1 MKDRDLMERARTA
14 LQFFEKQFG
23 DRVPT
28 LREIV
33 EDLTIRIEEI
43 KEDEVYYTL
52 PKETRDKLK
61 MAARGNR
68 NVWKPELD
76 SKYQKAKE
84 LRATGMILREV
95 CAVSGLTLDQW
106 YRRQRIEK
114 IGTDRPG
121 RFSK

>member
-1 MKDRDLMERARTA
+1 MKDRELMERAVKA
-14 LQFFEKQFG
+14 LKFFAQTVG
-23 DRVPT
+23 GGAPT
-28 LREIV
+28 LTSLID
-33 EDLTIRIEEI
+33 DLEIRIEEI

-61 MAARGNR
+61 MAAKGNR

-84 LRATGMILREV
+84 LRATGMILRDV

-121 RFSK
+121 RFER